1 VKLTYIKQ
9 AGEPVGDGGD
19 QYTGL
24 DRFGR
29 VIDQRWPQG
38 ASELERVDYGYTPAS
53 NRQWRQE
60 LVASGQDEYYTY
72 DGLYQ
77 VAASNRG
84 TLNGGKTGI
93 SGTPTWTE
101 DFTYDPIGNWDAYL
115 TKVSGVTDLDQSR
128 THNTANQTTE
138 IDGSS
143 ATVGHDPAGNM
154 VKVPQINDW
163 ASTNELKWDAWN
175 RLVDVKAG
183 ATTVAAYGYDGLNRR
198 TTKTIDGTTRR
209 YYYSD
214 QWQIVEERLDAETAA
229 ERQFVWGL
237 RYTDDL
243 VLRDRDV
250 DHDASMDERLYV
262 LSDYFNPT
270 AIADEDGVVL
280 ERYGY
285 DAFGLS
291 RVMTPDFEPRSSS
304 DYDWETRYGAYR
316 YDPETGFYQVRYR
329 YLHPT
334 LGRWLSRDP
343 IGEQAGLNL
352 YAYTSNSPCNS
363 VDIFGL
369 ESGGI
374 YFDRNCNWAYPHG
387 LPKPSNL
394 PTLDPETRLYFW
406 INFVEGGKC
415 VRKVGVIDAKLAS
428 RIGLSPTGPNVVIS
442 PGQHALNQ
450 HQGGPS
456 RYMSASTLQKGAT
469 NIGGVPITIDLDKF
483 KAAGGRVIERS
494 EILSDIK
501 RLVAEGKVSPAR
513 LAAWLKNQPMVEG
526 EILLEGKVPASAVE
540 TPTMSKMKCCAKGL
554 AVFSLAFITRDVS
567 KAAGESVGGNTAA
580 PLTAEAIR
588 QAGGFAGMAG
598 GAKVGGAFGTAIGIE
613 SGPGALITG
622 AIGAIIGGGLGYFGA
637 DCVADRIHKN

>member
-1 VKLTYIKQ
+1 MKLTYIKQ

-38 ASELERVDYGYTPAS
+38 ASELERVDYGYTRAS

-60 LVASGQDEYYTY
+60 LVASGQDEYYNY

-84 TLNGGKTGI
+84 TLNSGKTGI
-93 SGTPTWTE
+93 SGTPSWTE
-101 DFTYDPIGNWDAYL
+101 DFNYDPIGNWNNYL

-138 IDGSS
+138 IDGST
-143 ATVGHDPAGNM
+143 ATVAHDPAGNM
-154 VKVPQINDW
+154 VKVPQVADW
-163 ASTNELKWDAWN
+163 ASSNELKWDAWN
-175 RLVDVKAG
+175 RLVAVKAG

-198 TTKTIDGTTRR
+198 TTKTVSGTTRR

-214 QWQIVEERLDAETAA
+214 QWQVLEERVDAETAA

-280 ERYGY
+280 ERYAY

-291 RVMTPDFEPRSSS
+291 RVMDPDFDPRSSS
-304 DYDWETRYGAYR
+304 DFDWETRYGAYR

-329 YLHPT
+329 YLHPN

-343 IGEQAGLNL
+343 IAERGGLNL
-352 YAYTSNSPCNS
+352 YAYVNNNSTDS
-363 VDIFGL
+363 VDPYGQIAPILLWLLFLSGSVRAGREIRIYKVEQSVEDLRGSTSRDIFVGKCEIVIVYGHGSNRSPL
-369 ESGGI
+369 RWHIAPS
-374 YFDRNCNWAYPHG
+374 RCNAAGAVTCWSDANAERIVQSNGRVPDTFW
-387 LPKPSNL
+387 LPKPINPKAKDVDLENTNPLAVWDPQKINL
-394 PTLDPETRLYFW
+394 VMQRNLDNAPWQYFDGTAAFNKMRNEAIQRAKANCKMRCCKTIWIRFIRRTTKPEDDET
-406 INFVEGGKC
+406 I
-415 VRKVGVIDAKLAS
+415 
-428 RIGLSPTGPNVVIS
+428 
-442 PGQHALNQ
+442 
-450 HQGGPS
+450 
-456 RYMSASTLQKGAT
+456 
-469 NIGGVPITIDLDKF
+469 PIQ
-483 KAAGGRVIERS
+483 
-494 EILSDIK
+494 SDI
-501 RLVAEGKVSPAR
+501 P
-513 LAAWLKNQPMVEG
+513 
-526 EILLEGKVPASAVE
+526 
-540 TPTMSKMKCCAKGL
+540 
-554 AVFSLAFITRDVS
+554 
-567 KAAGESVGGNTAA
+567 
-580 PLTAEAIR
+580 IR
-588 QAGGFAGMAG
+588 
-598 GAKVGGAFGTAIGIE
+598 
-613 SGPGALITG
+613 
-622 AIGAIIGGGLGYFGA
+622 
-637 DCVADRIHKN
+637 CR